1 MNNKILISMLLAAG
15 LTTVNTL
22 QAAEKTQRGLYLG
35 LFGGGSTSDSSDF
48 TQSGVAFKREPID
61 QHNYDLSV
69 DVKGSS
75 GSQTGALGGLHVGYE
90 FSEIL
95 MCNAYSGWGLRP
107 AVELEGYYL
116 GTSKSGT
123 LSNPQT
129 ELGVPVGGG
138 DYHNIPA
145 GDHVFKDSFNLDMGI
160 LLANSVFTFKTP
172 WASNIFPYIGGG
184 VGAAITSISGA
195 DSAQYGPGTPELS
208 PYINHFNS
216 NTNASSS
223 SFATQAKVGIRAEIL
238 DHVSVFAEYRYLYV
252 SATNHT
258 FGSTVYPGIHAETTA
273 WDSHFGSTN
282 FHSGVLGIE
291 YGF

>member
-1 MNNKILISMLLAAG
+1 MCLAVG

-48 TQSGVAFKREPID
+48 TQSGVAFKRVPID
-61 QHNYDLSV
+61 DYNYNLNV

-90 FSEIL
+90 FLEIP
-95 MCNAYSGWGLRP
+95 MGNAYSGWGLRP

-116 GTSKSGT
+116 ATSKSGN

-129 ELGVPVGGG
+129 ELGVPVGVG
-138 DYHNIPA
+138 DYHNIAA
-145 GDHVFKDSFNLDMGI
+145 GSHVFKDSFNLDSGV

-172 WASNIFPYIGGG
+172 WANNIFPYVGGG
-184 VGAAITSISGA
+184 VGAAITSVSGA
-195 DSAQYGPGTPELS
+195 DSAQYGPGVPELS

-223 SFATQAKVGIRAEIL
+223 SFATQAKVGVRAEIL
-238 DHVSVFAEYRYLYV
+238 DHVAVFAEYRYLYV
-252 SATNHT
+252 SATNYT
-258 FGSTVYPGIHAETTA
+258 FGSTVYPGIHSETSA

-282 FHSGVLGIE
+282 FHSGVLGID